1 MRTKGM
7 QSDLLI
13 FSSDDPTI
21 RVVEK
26 LNRYITNNIKAFI
39 NGENSLQEKYKTLR
53 EREKTLREKKEVNY
67 GY

>member
-39 NGENSLQEKYKTLR
+39 NVELQEKYKTLR
-53 EREKTLREKKEVNY
+53 EREKTLREKKK
-67 GY
+67 